1 MKSIKNILFLLAILV
16 VGCSKSGSNDSPDD
30 QNVIKDTFKEGVIE
44 MGIYSGGAD
53 LGVVIDQVNWSADN
67 VREQVE
73 NVLNNLSDEE
83 NPMKIIQKVSENNP
97 WLAFSLI
104 LNMTNCDY
112 YIKDQTVLGKA
123 RGMGWVMDNYH
134 NRSADKGSVYI
145 ETLVQTDEISDAD
158 KRIFATY
165 TPSEDLGSQ
174 LNAIDFSN
182 FKREQQPKKENV
194 LNYLCDVTTYT
205 AVNNVPGSQLN
216 LYKIVVYTSSLFDKT
231 INFTHPYYLPED
243 GGILRLDIYF
253 ENIPEPTLVMA
264 PKSII
269 PRVVTSGEL
278 TTRTATP
285 STTINDPAWGFKA
298 LGLLMSGFSVLNE
311 E

>member
-1 MKSIKNILFLLAILV
+1 MFLLAILV
-16 VGCSKSGSNDSPDD
+16 VGCSKSGNEDSTDD
-30 QNVIKDTFKEGVIE
+30 QNTIQDAFKEGIIE
-44 MGIYSGGAD
+44 MGIYSGGTD

-73 NVLNNLSDEE
+73 NVLSKLSDEE
-83 NPMKIIQKVSENNP
+83 NPIKIIQRMSEHNP
-97 WLAFSLI
+97 WLAFALI
-104 LNMTNCDY
+104 LNTANCDY

-134 NRSADKGSVYI
+134 NRLTDKGSVYM
-145 ETLVQTDEISDAD
+145 ETLVQTDEISETD
-158 KRIFATY
+158 KKIFATY
-165 TPSEDLGSQ
+165 VPSEDLGGQ

-182 FKREQQPKKENV
+182 FKRERQQKKENI

-216 LYKIVVYTSSLFDKT
+216 VHKIVVYSSSLFDKT
-231 INFTHPYYLPED
+231 INFTHPYYLPEE

-253 ENIPEPTLVMA
+253 ENVSEPILVMA
-264 PKSII
+264 PKSITS
-269 PRVVTSGEL
+269 RAVTSGEL
-278 TTRTATP
+278 ATRTTTP
-285 STTINDPAWGFKA
+285 ATTISDPAWSFKA
-298 LGLLMSGFSVLNE
+298 LALLMSGLSVLSE